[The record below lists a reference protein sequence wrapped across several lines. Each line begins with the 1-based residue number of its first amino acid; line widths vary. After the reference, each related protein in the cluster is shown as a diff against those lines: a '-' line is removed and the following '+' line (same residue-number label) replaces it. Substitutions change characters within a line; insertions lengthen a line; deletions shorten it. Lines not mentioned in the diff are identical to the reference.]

1 MVTFEQLEKYRA
13 PFAKELRI
21 VLGTLF
27 VATAACMA
35 VTVSDLFDYNLPS
48 AMGNFGLFCVLERIY
63 LVAPKTLAITRGGSP
78 RWIRAEAEYLVKN
91 FPWYDIVGKFG
102 WVCLMISVTL
112 QLLAVSGTD

>member
-1 MVTFEQLEKYRA
+1 MVTLEQLEKLRA

-35 VTVSDLFDYNLPS
+35 VTLSDMVDHNLTS
-48 AMGNFGLFCVLERIY
+48 ATGNFGLFCVLERVY
-63 LVAPKTLAITRGGSP
+63 LIAPRTLAITRGGSP
-78 RWIRAEAEYLVKN
+78 RWIQAETE
-91 FPWYDIVGKFG
+91 YDIVGKFG

-112 QLLAVSGTD
+112 QLIAVSGAD

>member
-1 MVTFEQLEKYRA
+1 MVTLEQLEKLRA

-35 VTVSDLFDYNLPS
+35 VTLSDMVDHNLTS
-48 AMGNFGLFCVLERIY
+48 ATGNFGLFCVLERVY
-63 LVAPKTLAITRGGSP
+63 LIAPRTLAITRGGSP
-78 RWIRAEAEYLVKN
+78 RWIQAETEYLMEH

-112 QLLAVSGTD
+112 QLIAVSGAD

>member
-35 VTVSDLFDYNLPS
+35 VTVSDLVDHNLPS

-63 LVAPKTLAITRGGSP
+63 LWLPKLLPSRAAARPVGFGPRPSTL
-78 RWIRAEAEYLVKN
+78 
-91 FPWYDIVGKFG
+91 
-102 WVCLMISVTL
+102 
-112 QLLAVSGTD
+112 

>member
-35 VTVSDLFDYNLPS
+35 VTISDLVDHNLPS

-78 RWIRAEAEYLVKN
+78 RWIGAEAEYLVKN

>member
-35 VTVSDLFDYNLPS
+35 VTVSDLVDHNLPS

-78 RWIRAEAEYLVKN
+78 RWIQAENEYLLKN
-91 FPWYDIVGKFG
+91 FPWYDIIGKFG
-102 WVCLMISVTL
+102 WVCLMVSVTL
-112 QLLAVSGTD
+112 QLMAVAGAD